1 MGVWLLRRRDG
12 VEEASRRSFRNA
24 STFLPKSL
32 KSVHFLRIEGLRDPG
47 CSASQ
52 IKFACAMVKLPC
64 KGGWL
69 LSCHSYKKWMPVAL
83 YLLTVLTVAH
93 VRLQDCACTIR
104 SSVFEFGER
113 ETPTVAGS
121 ALQFP
126 RDVIKSKICVCV
138 CVNSQDFPHV
148 NSIALNAKESEK

>member
-1 MGVWLLRRRDG
+1 
-12 VEEASRRSFRNA
+12 
-24 STFLPKSL
+24 
-32 KSVHFLRIEGLRDPG
+32 
-47 CSASQ
+47 
-52 IKFACAMVKLPC
+52 MVKLPC